1 MCKVSERASSPW
13 VSKEWGP
20 ELLIANVRQT
30 RVMAGWTVELT
41 SPEVM
46 GGAEET
52 GEDTRQDTIVSSH

>member
-1 MCKVSERASSPW
+1 MCKVSETASSPW

-20 ELLIANVRQT
+20 EPHVANVRQT

-52 GEDTRQDTIVSSH
+52 GEDTRQDTVVSSH